1 MIVGIGVDIVEV
13 GRIEHA
19 LEVYGERFVRRVFTE
34 QEAAY
39 CRRAARPAE
48 RFATRFAAKEAALKA
63 LGTGWRK
70 GLRLVDVQVS
80 NDPLGAPSV
89 TLIAGA
95 LERSRAMGV
104 SRIHVSL
111 SHQAE
116 YAVAQVI
123 LEGEDVRRGE

>member
-13 GRIEHA
+13 GRIERA
-19 LEVYGERFVRRVFTE
+19 LGLYGERFVRRVFTT

-39 CRRAARPAE
+39 CRQAARPPE

-70 GLRLVDVQVS
+70 GLRLLDVQVS
-80 NDPLGAPSV
+80 NDALGAPSIIL
-89 TLIAGA
+89 TEGA
-95 LERSRAMGV
+95 LTRSRDLGV
-104 SRIHVSL
+104 THIHVSL
-111 SHQAE
+111 SHQRE

-123 LEGEDVRRGE
+123 LEAEPVRHGE

>member
-13 GRIEHA
+13 GRIERA
-19 LEVYGERFVRRVFTE
+19 LELYGERFVRRVFTE

-39 CRRAARPAE
+39 CRQAARPPE

-70 GLRLVDVQVS
+70 GLRLLDVQVS
-80 NDPLGAPSV
+80 NDPLGAPSL
-89 TLIAGA
+89 TLIGGA
-95 LERSRAMGV
+95 LERSRALGV
-104 SRIHVSL
+104 TNIHVSL

-116 YAVAQVI
+116 YAIAQVI
-123 LEGEDVRRGE
+123 LEGEAERQGE